1 MKRRFNLLIVIV
13 IMILTNTTVH
23 SEVCMEEDLRSYI
36 LGDFETG
43 QILESYNIDEV
54 IEIASISK
62 LMTYLLVM
70 DNVSSGDISLEDEII
85 IDKDIAKIGGS
96 SLKLKEGEVFTVE
109 DLLRGAI
116 IVSGNDAAYALS
128 KHLAGTEVEFTKL
141 MNEKAEEIGL
151 TSANF
156 YNSTGLPIY
165 PANLQNMMTIQDIF
179 KLSQHIIKKYPQILE
194 ISSLRA
200 MKMVDRDFYGRNT
213 NPLLMKVREV
223 DGLKTGF
230 TNAAGWS
237 YTSTFKIGKIENKS
251 KDLRLISIIMGCE
264 DMATRDEIAREL
276 VESAIDN
283 YSHKIL
289 LDKKVS
295 LDVLE
300 LPEGDI
306 TELKIFPKVDYSQIV
321 KEPSDIKISLDIYE
335 DIEFPILKDQKVGS
349 VKIIYNG
356 QEVFRTDAI
365 VKTQVNKVKWRIIF
379 FRKLKNLLRQGDGWD
394 Q

>member
-356 QEVFRTDAI
+356 QEVFQTDAI

>member
-1 MKRRFNLLIVIV
+1 MRRKINLFIIAIILIF
-13 IMILTNTTVH
+13 TNTIVH

-36 LGDFETG
+36 LADFETG
-43 QILESYNIDEV
+43 QILESYNINEV

-62 LMTYLLVM
+62 LMTYLLIM

-85 IDKDIAKIGGS
+85 IDKDTAKIGGS

-109 DLLRGAI
+109 DLLKGAI

-151 TSANF
+151 TRANF

-194 ISSLRA
+194 TSSLRA

-321 KEPSDIKISLDIYE
+321 KETSDIKISLDIYE

-349 VKIIYNG
+349 VKIIENG
-356 QEVFRTDAI
+356 QEVFQTDAI
-365 VKTQVNKVKWRIIF
+365 VKTQVNKAKWHIIF
-379 FRKLKNLLRQGDGWD
+379 FRKLKDLLGQRG
-394 Q
+394 

>member
-283 YSHKIL
+283 YSHK
-289 LDKKVS
+289 
-295 LDVLE
+295 
-300 LPEGDI
+300 
-306 TELKIFPKVDYSQIV
+306 
-321 KEPSDIKISLDIYE
+321 
-335 DIEFPILKDQKVGS
+335 
-349 VKIIYNG
+349 
-356 QEVFRTDAI
+356 
-365 VKTQVNKVKWRIIF
+365 
-379 FRKLKNLLRQGDGWD
+379 KNN
-394 Q
+394 